1 MIPHL
6 SIQAARWGAGEAAW
20 VSVSFT
26 GDRPSGSKTGGG
38 MKKDYRFLSV
48 GVVVFKVLAWVS
60 LVLQV
65 VVGLILLVG
74 GGPAVPIGGI
84 TVPARVVGVLN
95 CVAGGIYFF
104 TLLLIANVI
113 CLLLDIREHV
123 GKSGTLSS

>member
-1 MIPHL
+1 
-6 SIQAARWGAGEAAW
+6 
-20 VSVSFT
+20 
-26 GDRPSGSKTGGG
+26 